1 MPDILV
7 TVIDRE
13 GKEHQLEAP
22 TDMNLNLMEV
32 CRMHQ
37 LPVEGRC
44 GGMAMCATCQVYV
57 LSDHSLPEV
66 SDAELDMLDQAFFVK
81 DNSRLGCQLHVHPE
95 LDGLR
100 VQLAPEA

>member
-1 MPDILV
+1 MPDIHI

-13 GKEHQLEAP
+13 AKEHLLEAP

-32 CRMHQ
+32 CRMYE
-37 LPVEGRC
+37 LPVEGKC

-57 LSDHSLPEV
+57 LSDHALPEV
-66 SDAELDMLDQAFFVK
+66 NDAELDMLDQAFFVK
-81 DNSRLGCQLHVHPE
+81 DNSRLGCQLRIHPE